1 MELLGDGCN
10 YSSVPSLR
18 DPIQV
23 GVVMEVEVV
32 VVGGGDS
39 SSGKTS
45 RSSERTPGFVFFNYN
60 PA

>member
-10 YSSVPSLR
+10 YSSIPSLC

-32 VVGGGDS
+32 EVVEGGG
-39 SSGKTS
+39 GVEFQQWKNLQ
-45 RSSERTPGFVFFNYN
+45 VL
-60 PA
+60 